1 MRAVLTAL
9 LSALLLVR
17 AIPASAQDTGLGGSF
32 INPFPE
38 NDTYQVQ
45 VVGDWLADGLMG
57 GLGEAF
63 ATGPGVVVSKK
74 RYDLPALMLNRTDG
88 DLAALE
94 QAFANDPS
102 HIAIVMLGAQ
112 DRYNVGPRLASGQQG
127 NWRNDYAARVDRVM
141 KTLRKGG
148 RAVYWVGLPNMR
160 RWQDNER
167 AQLMNDVFR
176 ERAYLNGVRYIDAY
190 ASFIDEGGGYSDYGP
205 DVTGKVA
212 RLRDTD
218 GVHFTDIGY
227 RKLAHFVEREL
238 RRDIAQA
245 KDERAVPLAGD
256 ASEQARVNPDRAR
269 LKADAAP
276 GTPGAPAPGQKA
288 KPKEARRAA
297 ARRGRQGAEG
307 GHGQGRYQGGR
318 SRRHRADRLRRH
330 RAPGDPRLR
339 RRARHPQAERR
350 QAGADG
356 RHPRRPDS
364 GRVDRHELDRAAA
377 RRRRAPP
384 PVADAD
390 ALFPRVR
397 ARRPAAVQARP
408 RRRFHLAAPA
418 GDRRGGHARSPARR
432 TGHDWRHPEAP
443 LAARRGADSPGIA
456 SPVQVVSADRD

>member
-9 LSALLLVR
+9 LSVLLLGS
-17 AIPASAQDTGLGGSF
+17 AAFAQDTGLGGSF

-38 NDTYQVQ
+38 NDTCQVE

-57 GLGEAF
+57 GLAETF

-88 DLAALE
+88 DLNALE

-112 DRYNVGPRLASGQQG
+112 DRYNVGPRQASGQQG
-127 NWRNDYAARVDRVM
+127 DWRNEYGARVDRVM
-141 KTLRKGG
+141 KILRKGG

-190 ASFIDEGGGYSDYGP
+190 ASFVDEGGGYSDYGP

-238 RRDIAQA
+238 RRDMAQA
-245 KDERAVPLAGD
+245 KEERSVPLAGD
-256 ASEQARVNPDRAR
+256 DSEQARVNPDRAR
-269 LKADAAP
+269 LKAEAAPAAP
-276 GTPGAPAPGQKA
+276 GTPGGQKQ
-288 KPKEARRAA
+288 KPKEA
-297 ARRGRQGAEG
+297 
-307 GHGQGRYQGGR
+307 
-318 SRRHRADRLRRH
+318 S
-330 RAPGDPRLR
+330 P
-339 RRARHPQAERR
+339 
-350 QAGADG
+350 
-356 RHPRRPDS
+356 
-364 GRVDRHELDRAAA
+364 
-377 RRRRAPP
+377 APP
-384 PVADAD
+384 PDEAGRDQKAETGKVDVKVAAAGGTEQIVSVDI
-390 ALFPRVR
+390 V
-397 ARRPAAVQARP
+397 RPAIPASVVALVTRKQSPDKAAQMGDILVDQIPGGLTVMSSIVPPRGAGGRRGLSPTQTPYFRVFERGDRLPPKPGRADDFTWPRPQATAEVQP
-408 RRRFHLAAPA
+408 EPPPVPAPA
-418 GDRRGGHARSPARR
+418 SQKDKRR
-432 TGHDWRHPEAP
+432 
-443 LAARRGADSPGIA
+443 
-456 SPVQVVSADRD
+456 